1 MKNPSAEET
10 RKLCA
15 RMKSHILS
23 RLPHFAHY
31 SARIPLRIIAAAAL
45 LTLPSAACAATVS
58 KVYQADLTP
67 LNESAGGGARGTV
80 TLTVNGDELTI
91 EAEVTGLNPPGMHMI
106 HIHGFTTGDK
116 AATCAGPEQDENSD
130 GIIDLIETEPVS
142 GTTLIPFHDQPES
155 LGIPSDK
162 YPVADGEGKFTYKKT
177 VSLKELNEGLKKT
190 FGIDDVQLDKR
201 VVYVHGVPD
210 TPPLPDTV
218 ASLPGVPAKMTLP
231 VACGVIREVK

>member
-1 MKNPSAEET
+1 MNISGENTMKLYAS
-10 RKLCA
+10 
-15 RMKSHILS
+15 MKKRILS
-23 RLPHFAHY
+23 HF
-31 SARIPLRIIAAAAL
+31 PLRIMAAAAL
-45 LTLPSAACAATVS
+45 FILPGAAFAAPLSQVF
-58 KVYQADLTP
+58 KADLTP
-67 LNESAGGGARGTV
+67 LNESAGGGAKGTV

-106 HIHGFTTGDK
+106 HIHGFTEGNK
-116 AATCAGPEQDENSD
+116 AATCAGPEQDKNGD

-142 GTTLIPFHDQPES
+142 GTTLIPFHDQPGS

-162 YPVADGEGKFTYKKT
+162 YPVANAEGKFTYKKT

-201 VVYVHGVPD
+201 VIYVHGVPD

-218 ASLPGVPAKMTLP
+218 GSLPGVPAKMTLP